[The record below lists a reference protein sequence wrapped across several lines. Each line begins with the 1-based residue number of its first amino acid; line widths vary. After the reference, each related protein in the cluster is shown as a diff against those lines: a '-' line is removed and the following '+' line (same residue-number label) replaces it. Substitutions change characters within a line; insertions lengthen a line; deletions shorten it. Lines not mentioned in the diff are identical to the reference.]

1 MNRHHLN
8 CIFKCPQ
15 IEDQRHS
22 FSNCPHSLNGVDG
35 AYTAS
40 YESIFGTLS
49 EQVNVMNVFS
59 KIEDQRNHIKNH
71 NLLPGGRKCQD
82 PCTSGFISFGA
93 ADTST

>member
-1 MNRHHLN
+1 MNRHNLN

-22 FSNCPHSLNGVDG
+22 YSNCPHSLNGVDG

-49 EQVNVMNVFS
+49 EQVNVMNIF
-59 KIEDQRNHIKNH
+59 
-71 NLLPGGRKCQD
+71 
-82 PCTSGFISFGA
+82 
-93 ADTST
+93 